1 MELLTC
7 VECLNPG
14 SQNLGLYSTRIKDGD
29 VLPFTK
35 EVGKFLQTIVNFLHD
50 RFCISNLDAWILVF
64 YWIRTPLNSQFHIQI
79 ELFCICFLA
88 LLQTSHSNRCWRG
101 KGYRHLA
108 LFLYSWKLDLKLA
121 ECSFVYRCHLL
132 SWESSFLFLTLVFKE
147 FRKSQGA
154 G

>member
-1 MELLTC
+1 MLTCLLTSVKDRHQGPMELLTC

-64 YWIRTPLNSQFHIQI
+64 YWIRTPLNSLVPHPNWII
-79 ELFCICFLA
+79 LYLFSCFITDFTFQLM
-88 LLQTSHSNRCWRG
+88 
-101 KGYRHLA
+101 
-108 LFLYSWKLDLKLA
+108 LKRERVQA
-121 ECSFVYRCHLL
+121 SCFVP
-132 SWESSFLFLTLVFKE
+132 VFMK
-147 FRKSQGA
+147 A
-154 G
+154 GFKVSRMFVCL